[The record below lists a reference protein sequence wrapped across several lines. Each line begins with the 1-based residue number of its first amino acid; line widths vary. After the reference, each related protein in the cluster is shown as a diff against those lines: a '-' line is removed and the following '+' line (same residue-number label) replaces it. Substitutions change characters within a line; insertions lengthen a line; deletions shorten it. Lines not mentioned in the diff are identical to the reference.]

1 MATMTPSSKPR
12 SVGWKTQDL
21 LVTAVISLVCGI
33 VFIGLSYIYLL
44 AISALTPAIAGAL
57 LGSVFILP
65 GLLTTYIIR
74 RPGVALTSQIL
85 AGLVQVLFDPTGWIQ
100 LVIYIVNGLLCELPF
115 FITRYRNYSLPV
127 FIAAGILVNLTFL
140 VLGSIGFGLAN
151 IIPQVFVI
159 AAILS
164 IGTGILV
171 AWLARLFG
179 NAIAQTGVL
188 SRYAVGQQQEEI

>member
-65 GLLTTYIIR
+65 GLLTTYIVR

-115 FITRYRNYSLPV
+115 FITRYRNYRLSV
-127 FIAAGILVNLTFL
+127 FIAAGILVNLSFL
-140 VLGSIGFGLAN
+140 TLGSIGFGLAN
-151 IIPQVFVI
+151 IMPQVLVI
-159 AAILS
+159 AAILC

>member
-1 MATMTPSSKPR
+1 MATMTPSRKSSPV
-12 SVGWKTQDL
+12 SWKTQDL
-21 LVTAVISLVCGI
+21 LVTAVISLICGI

-57 LGSVFILP
+57 LGSIFILP
-65 GLLTTYIIR
+65 GLLTTYIVR
-74 RPGVALTSQIL
+74 RPGVALISQIL

-100 LVIYIVNGLLCELPF
+100 LVIYLVNGLLCELPF
-115 FITRYRNYSLPV
+115 FVTRYRNYRLHV

-151 IIPQVFVI
+151 IMPQVFVI
-159 AAILS
+159 AALLS
-164 IGTGILV
+164 VGTGILV